1 LQPFEVSFSDISQI
15 NSFKPRKLRFYEI
28 EVIKMEKVIS
38 ECAGGLINQIYSST
52 SKIEV
57 EIVDWDDLSQEEA
70 DIKEAQLKQIK
81 SKMVQIY

>member
-1 LQPFEVSFSDISQI
+1 
-15 NSFKPRKLRFYEI
+15 
-28 EVIKMEKVIS
+28 MEKVIS